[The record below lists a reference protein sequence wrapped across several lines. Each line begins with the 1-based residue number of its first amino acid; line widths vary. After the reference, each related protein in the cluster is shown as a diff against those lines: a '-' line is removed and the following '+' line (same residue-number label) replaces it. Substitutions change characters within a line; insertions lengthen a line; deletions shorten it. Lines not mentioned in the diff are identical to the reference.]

1 MKIKPPLF
9 VRTPEQKKYFK
20 AVLAELNANNIELKT
35 IDTFALGTLAINL
48 ALIDESMISLA
59 EDGAIMESATEK
71 GITRKANPC
80 LGLLRDAQLAVR
92 AFYKEFQMS
101 PSSRASNGYNLPSS
115 PLSVNPNGI
124 GSIRVNKK
132 S

>member
-48 ALIDESMISLA
+48 ALIDESMVSLDR
-59 EDGAIMESATEK
+59 DGAVMESCTEK
-71 GITRKANPC
+71 GMTRKANPC

-101 PSSRASNGYNLPSS
+101 PNSRAGTGYNLPSA
-115 PLSVNPNGI
+115 PLDPNGI
-124 GSIRVNKK
+124 ASIRVNKR